1 MHPPSPPQPAAV
13 GAAVECGGWGGQQGP
28 RRAGAA
34 GAVQAL
40 PLADLFTRMRML
52 VQGQGSPLQ
61 PLLLLMLLLLHHHQQ
76 QLLPLLLQVVTGAP
90 IAAAAA
96 AKDPTA
102 PAPEVPSSPFTTL
115 KYKAFS
121 VRIYGLRS
129 LSLPLWFHR
138 RLLPIALGFSR
149 PHVNQYLQLTARTFR
164 LEAAGQCGWCCLCRL
179 RCSLQCCCC
188 SRGHLSLRMTPI
200 KSPRF
205 VARGLNHASN
215 FGLSL

>member
-1 MHPPSPPQPAAV
+1 M
-13 GAAVECGGWGGQQGP
+13 ECGGWGGEQGP
-28 RRAGAA
+28 RRAGVA

-61 PLLLLMLLLLHHHQQ
+61 PSLLLML
-76 QLLPLLLQVVTGAP
+76 LLLQVVTGAP

-149 PHVNQYLQLTARTFR
+149 PHVNQYLQLTARTCR
-164 LEAAGQCGWCCLCRL
+164 LEAAGQCGWCCRCRL
-179 RCSLQCCCC
+179 RCLLECCCW
-188 SRGHLSLRMTPI
+188 SRGRLSPRMTPI

-205 VARGLNHASN
+205 VARVLNPAGCMHATLGCPLRGVPSWPMRHMRAQMC
-215 FGLSL
+215 S